1 MAKAASPLARSG
13 LATTGAGPAAIAVP
27 ATNTERVADIRRET
41 IDFMVVVQKLEEW
54 AQNPRI
60 LQ

>member
-1 MAKAASPLARSG
+1 V
-13 LATTGAGPAAIAVP
+13 AV
-27 ATNTERVADIRRET
+27 IRRET
-41 IDFMVVVQKLEEW
+41 IDFMVVVQELEEG